1 MPASPLRIAHLGDT
15 HLGYHAP
22 GRNTADGRNQ
32 RMVDIELGFERVI
45 DDLLT
50 RDVDLV
56 LHAGDV
62 FHHTRPSWRT
72 LAGFVRQMRR
82 IEAARIPCVV
92 IAGNHDTPRLR
103 MTTSVYDLLML
114 ALPEITFVAGYDLIP
129 VRPPGLEVLVHAI
142 PHGATTNPDPPM
154 VIHEP
159 GMLNVLLAHGL
170 APGLQLGG
178 AYEPGEERLSAELL
192 SPEMDYIALG
202 HYHLH
207 GNQGGNAWYSGSTE
221 RLGWGDEPATP
232 GYNLV
237 TLNGPGLPPL
247 VEHAPIPARRMET
260 LHRIDAQDL
269 DARQL
274 ADLLLDRFRAM
285 DDPEGLFRI
294 PVSPPPRAVLREAEG
309 LVRRE
314 IGDAVMGW
322 SLKLLGAAGMVEPGR
337 ETGGLK
343 PLRELFA
350 DFIAARAAEGQID
363 ERFAMFMAEQGGPLL
378 DRAIEES
385 ERAALA
391 EEGAA

>member
-1 MPASPLRIAHLGDT
+1 MPASPVRIAHLGDT

-22 GRNTADGRNQ
+22 GRNTSDGRNQ
-32 RMVDIELGFERVI
+32 RMVDIELGFERAI

-82 IEAARIPCVV
+82 IEASRIPCVV

-103 MTTSVYDLLML
+103 MTTSVYDLLRL
-114 ALPEITFVAGYDLIP
+114 ALPDIEFVAGYEPQRVQPRGLDLF
-129 VRPPGLEVLVHAI
+129 VHAI
-142 PHGATTNPDPPM
+142 PHGAMTNPDPPM
-154 VIHEP
+154 LIHEP
-159 GMLNVLLAHGL
+159 GMLNVLLAHGV

-237 TLNGPGLPPL
+237 TLHGSGQPPL
-247 VEHAPIPARRMET
+247 VEHVPVPARRMET
-260 LHRIDAQDL
+260 LHRIDGQDL

-274 ADLLLDRFRAM
+274 ADVLLDRLRGM

-294 PVSPPPRAVLREAEG
+294 PLAPPARAVLREAEG

-322 SLKLLGAAGMVEPGR
+322 SLKLLGGPGVVEPGR
-337 ETGGLK
+337 DAGGLK

-350 DFIAARAAEGQID
+350 DFVALRAAEGHVD
-363 ERFAMFMAEQGGPLL
+363 ERFAAFMTEQGGQLL
-378 DRAIEES
+378 ERAIEES
-385 ERAALA
+385 ERATLA